1 MQNISASEVGRIEK
15 THIGYFFIILL
26 AILSLGAVLFI
37 KSIGIVI
44 ACMMVLGVIAIPFY
58 YNKPHIFLLFSV
70 LLYPFTR
77 YLPLEDKFVVTGSLY
92 LLSIPC
98 AVWVFCKYFR
108 KVSNTSAYL
117 WAMVMYMIVISLNI
131 LRPQTDFIE
140 ILKEFGRMYYAIFII
155 LSIYNY
161 VEKIPDRA
169 GMNQKIAQDV
179 VKTISSG
186 SNAVIAYS
194 NKNLKKL
201 CKYISYMM
209 NIIAFIAIGQY
220 VTRTGGLN
228 QDGIY
233 RAVGTFTGFNDYA
246 FVLSFFICFSL
257 YFLLTAETTRARF
270 YWTTTIALN
279 IVALFGTV
287 SKTALLNTALI
298 FVIMSMFL
306 SWKRKFQLF
315 ACAIVI
321 GSSLLEYLIITGTF
335 NFLIVRFTDMT
346 SFMWRLEIWRTLYNM
361 ILQGNIW
368 LGQGPN
374 ASRNFLQLL
383 VVPGESYAPHN
394 VYLETIYNFGIIG
407 LIPFILMFIFALFQG
422 ISIYLDK
429 GIVNNENKIIGIS
442 VIIVTLIAIIQNFV
456 SNAYYD
462 RAGNI
467 LFWVILT
474 LLVCW
479 NDYYKSISKQNK
491 R

>member
-1 MQNISASEVGRIEK
+1 MQNILAPVFGQVER
-15 THIGYFFIILL
+15 TRYAYFFITLL
-26 AILSLGAVLFI
+26 LLLSLASVCFI
-37 KSIGIVI
+37 KSLGIVI
-44 ACMMVLGVIAIPFY
+44 ACLMALGIIVIPFY

-70 LLYPFTR
+70 LIYPFTR
-77 YLPLEDKFVVTGSLY
+77 YLPLEDKFVMTGLLY
-92 LLSIPC
+92 VLSMPC
-98 AVWVFCKYFR
+98 AIWVFCKYFR
-108 KVSNTSAYL
+108 KISNTSAYL
-117 WAMVMYMIVISLNI
+117 WAMIMYMIVISFNI
-131 LRPQTDFIE
+131 FRPQTEFIDL
-140 ILKEFGRMYYAIFII
+140 LKEFGRMFYAIFII
-155 LSIYNY
+155 LSVYNY
-161 VEKIPDRA
+161 VENCPE
-169 GMNQKIAQDV
+169 
-179 VKTISSG
+179 
-186 SNAVIAYS
+186 
-194 NKNLKKL
+194 NLRKL
-201 CKYISYMM
+201 SKYISYVM

-220 VTRTGGLN
+220 ITKIGGLN

-279 IVALFGTV
+279 IIALVGTV
-287 SKTALLNTALI
+287 SKTALFNTALI

-306 SWKRKFQLF
+306 SWKRKFQIF
-315 ACAIVI
+315 ASAIVI
-321 GSSLLEYLIITGTF
+321 GGSLFEYLIITGAY
-335 NFLIVRFTDMT
+335 NSLIVRFTDTT
-346 SFMWRLEIWRTLYNM
+346 SFMWRLEMWRTLYNM

-368 LGQGPN
+368 LGQGAN

-383 VVPGESYAPHN
+383 VIPGESYAPHN
-394 VYLETIYNFGIIG
+394 VYLETVYNFGIIG

-422 ISIYLDK
+422 VFIYLDK
-429 GIVNNENKIIGIS
+429 GIENNQNKIIGIS

-479 NDYYKSISKQNK
+479 YNYYKSISK
-491 R
+491 